1 MDGPDQGKPGDRG
14 VSRTVSRDLCAKP
27 PSIRPV
33 AWDTEAGG
41 NSVATPLCS
50 LRQDNRISGTLQ
62 DYGPL
67 LASGGW
73 KTLSVE
79 RDDRLTMQVA

>member
-1 MDGPDQGKPGDRG
+1 MARTDR
-14 VSRTVSRDLCAKP
+14 DA
-27 PSIRPV
+27 
-33 AWDTEAGG
+33 EAGE
-41 NSVATPLCS
+41 NSVATPLSAECS
-50 LRQDNRISGTLQ
+50 LRQDNRISGTLK

>member
-1 MDGPDQGKPGDRG
+1 MARTDR
-14 VSRTVSRDLCAKP
+14 DA
-27 PSIRPV
+27 
-33 AWDTEAGG
+33 EAGE
-41 NSVATPLCS
+41 NSVATPLSAECS

-67 LASGGW
+67 LAVRRLLGS
-73 KTLSVE
+73 SNH